1 MSRMYDIRVEISGFE
16 AKAVQKIK
24 DAANELWDFE
34 WDDIGPK
41 ANELWDFEWDD
52 IGPKLSPVL
61 CGQGQCNLGGGK
73 TDYTFSK
80 ELTREIF
87 KANGKPCKILI
98 NTTDLDDL
106 PTDSY
111 EFNEN
116 SKLD

>member
-34 WDDIGPK
+34 WGFGTISS
-41 ANELWDFEWDD
+41 
-52 IGPKLSPVL
+52 SPVL

-111 EFNEN
+111 EFDEN

>member
-24 DAANELWDFE
+24 DA
-34 WDDIGPK
+34 